1 MPTSASCL
9 PARQSKRSTPVAQPG
24 APRARGFTLLEI
36 LVVLAIAGL
45 LAAVVLPQLANLAA
59 SVEIANQRKDLQIA
73 VENLGYQA
81 YVTGKPI
88 ILEGTHPAKAPEAAA
103 APPLPVPS
111 GWRIDVP
118 RPLRYSV
125 NGVCSGG
132 TISLTSPDGVRES
145 FTLKAPKC
153 RLELAGKA
161 P

>member
-9 PARQSKRSTPVAQPG
+9 PARRSKRATPVAQPG
-24 APRARGFTLLEI
+24 GPRARGFTLLEI

-45 LAAVVLPQLANLAA
+45 LAAVVLPQFASLAA

-88 ILEGTHPAKAPEAAA
+88 VLEGTYPAKAGDAAA
-103 APPLPVPS
+103 APPLQVPS
-111 GWRIDVP
+111 GWRIEV
-118 RPLRYSV
+118 RQPLRYSV

-132 TISLTSPDGVRES
+132 ILSLTNPDGVRES
-145 FTLKAPKC
+145 FTLEAPKC
-153 RLELAGKA
+153 RLEPAGKTS
-161 P
+161 